1 MPDEEHPRRPDSERR
16 LRQVA
21 RFARILRVLEM
32 IQGRARYGPKELA
45 AELEVSERTI
55 FRDLNVLELAGVPW
69 SYNKENQHYWVR
81 PGYNFPALNLS
92 DDELIGQATANVITS
107 APGLDI
113 SKGTAPATR
122 KLKANSREQ
131 AAKLLEDVENVT
143 AVLDL
148 KLADHSRSHETI
160 RTIQWSLCQGR
171 KLTGTYASPYEPKPK
186 RLDLNPYRL
195 CLIKQAWYLVA
206 RPDHSDQPQ
215 TYRVTRFRTLRPSD
229 ASSAVPDDF
238 DLKGYFGN
246 AWGVYRG
253 SKSFPVQ
260 VRFSREAADLVTET
274 IWHST
279 QTVERHE
286 DGSVTL
292 SFTVDGLTEIVHWI
306 LAWSGRVSVLEPEA
320 LRLMV
325 LEHLKRATELNQPG

>member
-1 MPDEEHPRRPDSERR
+1 MPDEEHPHRPDPERR
-16 LRQVA
+16 LRQAA

-45 AELEVSERTI
+45 AELEVSGRTI
-55 FRDLNVLELAGVPW
+55 FRDMNVLELAGVPW

-113 SKGTAPATR
+113 TRGTAPATR
-122 KLKANSREQ
+122 KLKANSQEQ
-131 AAKLLEDVENVT
+131 AAKLLEDVEKVT

-160 RTIQWSLCQGR
+160 RTIQWALCQGR
-171 KLTGTYASPYEPKPK
+171 KLTGTYASPYEPKPN

-206 RPDHSDQPQ
+206 RPDHSDEPQ

-229 ASSAVPDDF
+229 TAAEVPAEF
-238 DLKGYFGN
+238 DLKAYFGN

-253 SKSFPVQ
+253 AQSYEVV
-260 VRFSREAADLVTET
+260 VRFTCEAAELITET
-274 IWHST
+274 TWHST
-279 QTVERHE
+279 QKVDRHG

-292 SFTVDGLTEIVHWI
+292 SFTVDGLNE
-306 LAWSGRVSVLEPEA
+306 LAYWLLGWSGRVTVINPPELREIVLGH
-320 LRLMV
+320 LRKAV
-325 LEHLKRATELNQPG
+325 ELNRG

>member
-1 MPDEEHPRRPDSERR
+1 MPDEDHARRPDSEKR
-16 LRQVA
+16 LRQAA

-32 IQGRARYGPKELA
+32 IQGRARYGPKEIA
-45 AELEVSERTI
+45 AELEVSERTV

-113 SKGTAPATR
+113 TRGTAPATR

-131 AAKLLEDVENVT
+131 AAKLLEDVEKVT
-143 AVLDL
+143 AVLNL

-171 KLTGTYASPYEPKPK
+171 KLTGTYVSPYEPRPK
-186 RLDLNPYRL
+186 RLDLHPYRL
-195 CLIKQAWYLVA
+195 CLVRQAWYLVA
-206 RPDHSDQPQ
+206 RSDHSDQPQ

-229 ASSAVPDDF
+229 TPAEIPDDF
-238 DLKGYFGN
+238 DLKAYFGN
-246 AWGVYRG
+246 AWGVFRG
-253 SKSFPVQ
+253 APPYEVVLQ
-260 VRFSREAADLVTET
+260 FSREAADLVTET
-274 IWHST
+274 TWHST
-279 QTVERHE
+279 QKIERHK
-286 DGSVTL
+286 DGSATL
-292 SFTVDGLTEIVHWI
+292 SFLVDGLNEVAYW
-306 LAWSGRVSVLEPEA
+306 LLGWSGRVTVVKPPELRELVLGH
-320 LRLMV
+320 LRNAV
-325 LEHLKRATELNQPG
+325 ELNRG